1 MFDSQKID
9 AYFSPEQQPR
19 TVRAA
24 KQRDRRRRIMALTKI
39 ALPCLAALLTGILI
53 IMPQLKKNLNDITAD
68 AIMPHKGELE
78 KFHMEKS
85 IFYITDSKNMVNNFN
100 ADTLDETEPGSK
112 IIKMINPRGTI
123 PTSQQDDVHIK
134 SPLGYYNQN
143 DKLLQLSDGVNMEY
157 SGGMTT
163 DTEELFV
170 DFNAGKAYGV
180 KPIVTKSET
189 AEINAQGFEY
199 YKDKN
204 LLIYTG
210 KSHALIKADDL
221 EGGF

>member
-9 AYFSPEQQPR
+9 IYFSPEQQPK
-19 TVRAA
+19 TVRSVK
-24 KQRDRRRRIMALTKI
+24 KQDRRRRIMALVKI
-39 ALPCLAALLTGILI
+39 VLPCLAALLTGILI
-53 IMPQLKKNLNDITAD
+53 IMPQLKKNLSDITSEV
-68 AIMPHKGELE
+68 ITPHKGELE

-123 PTSQQDDVHIK
+123 PTSQKDEVHIK
-134 SPLGYYNQN
+134 APLGHYNQN
-143 DKLLQLSDGVNMEY
+143 NKLLQLSDGVTMEY
-157 SGGMTT
+157 SAGIIT
-163 DTEELFV
+163 DTSEIFV

-189 AEINAQGFEY
+189 AEIKAQGFEY

-204 LLIYTG
+204 LLVYTG
-210 KSHALIKADDL
+210 KSHAVVKADDI
-221 EGGF
+221 EGGI